1 MMRLISLSGAESV
14 VHPEFGE
21 TSHEDGVFE
30 VSDEFGAALLGD
42 AANWTEES
50 KHLAALAQ
58 AELEALTDPAN
69 VLAILKDLRERV
81 ADLQEEVDTLKG
93 EKAKAD
99 ERRPQNDKKSSK
111 S

>member
-30 VSDEFGAALLGD
+30 VSDEFGTALLND
-42 AANWTEES
+42 AANWTDEA

-93 EKAKAD
+93 EKAKAGN
-99 ERRPQNDKKSSK
+99 RPQNDKKSSK